1 MVCLMEENN
10 IFVHSN
16 LNDWNMK
23 PKLLFLMAL
32 MMMGVAIHA
41 ADKHEAPIKHV
52 TVFTTGAQVERTQSL
67 NLTAGEQVITFTGL
81 SPYAD
86 TKSLQMRARGK
97 LTVIGV
103 NYRKAYPDSVKQV
116 KQLKEAQQKV
126 KAAEDQE
133 NQLKAQREV
142 VESQLEMVKTN
153 CSVGNRT
160 AVTPLAGIKEIN
172 NYYSQEL
179 LALKKKLI
187 TIDED
192 LVKAKEQ
199 RQKLEQT
206 VDSIAHLRLNA
217 VTEVDV
223 KVSVPQACRAEFDI
237 SYYVKNAGW
246 YPTYDIRSE
255 GTSHPLQLSY
265 KANVFQNTKE
275 KWENVQVTL
284 SSANPNR
291 SNVAPELRTYWLDY
305 GRQAPRYDQGSDES
319 GVSGLVTDESGD
331 PIIGATITVVGTKL
345 ATVTD
350 FEGRY
355 SITLPKDKNQLT
367 FSYIGYVQQTRRATG
382 PTLNVRMKEDNV
394 TLNEVAVV
402 GYGVEDALQ
411 GRIAGLEVSNKKS
424 SSKARASVPM
434 TEALEESEM
443 MDVQEQ
449 KAQFGYEFDIR
460 KPLTLLSNGKV
471 TVTEVARYELP
482 ATYQYVGI
490 PRADKDAFLV
500 ADATGWDSIN
510 LLEGEANV
518 YFDNSFVGK
527 TILDPSELSDT
538 LHFSMGRDNGIRIQ
552 RAKVADKSTRKLLA
566 SSQEQ
571 NMTWRITVK
580 NTRNEAVSLTL
591 KDQIPVSQN
600 SGITVTTEE
609 LSGGKLDK
617 EKGIITWQLS
627 LMPNEQKE
635 LMVEYK
641 VKYPKNRRLVVE

>member
-1 MVCLMEENN
+1 MMA
-10 IFVHSN
+10 
-16 LNDWNMK
+16 
-23 PKLLFLMAL
+23 FLMVGMNIL
-32 MMMGVAIHA
+32 A

-52 TVFTTGAQVERTQSL
+52 TVFTNGAQVERTQSL

-81 SPYAD
+81 SPYTD
-86 TKSLQMRARGK
+86 TKSMQMRARGK

-103 NYRKAYPDSVKQV
+103 NYRKAHPDSVKQV
-116 KQLKEAQQKV
+116 RQLKEARQKV

-179 LALKKKLI
+179 LSLKKKLI
-187 TIDED
+187 SIDED
-192 LVKAKEQ
+192 LVKVREEK
-199 RQKLEQT
+199 QKLEQKA
-206 VDSIAHLRLNA
+206 DSIGHLRLET
-217 VTEVDV
+217 VTEMDV
-223 KVSVPQACRAEFDI
+223 KVSVSQACRAEFDL

-246 YPTYDIRSE
+246 YPTYDVRSE
-255 GTSHPLQLSY
+255 GISHPLQLSY

-275 KWENVQVTL
+275 KWDNVMVTL

-305 GRQAPRYDQGSDES
+305 GRQAPRYDQSDEES
-319 GVSGLVTDESGD
+319 GVSGLVTDESGS
-331 PIIGATITVVGTKL
+331 PLIGATVTVVGTKL
-345 ATVTD
+345 GTVTD
-350 FEGRY
+350 FEGHY
-355 SITLPKDKNQLT
+355 SITLPKDKRQLR
-367 FSYIGYVQQTRRATG
+367 FSFVGYEQQTRRANG
-382 PTLNVRMKEDNV
+382 PTLNVRMKEEAAS
-394 TLNEVAVV
+394 LNEVEVV
-402 GYGVEDALQ
+402 GYATADALQ
-411 GRIAGLEVSNKKS
+411 GRVAGLQVSN
-424 SSKARASVPM
+424 SSKKKERMSMAAAEAKEM
-434 TEALEESEM
+434 KEMEALEESAM

-460 KPLTLLSNGKV
+460 QPLTLLSNGKV

-482 ATYQYVGI
+482 ANYQYVGI

-500 ADATGWDSIN
+500 ADATGWEKVN

-518 YFDNSFVGK
+518 YFDNAFVGK
-527 TILDPSELSDT
+527 TILDPNEIDDT
-538 LHFSMGRDNGIRIQ
+538 LHFSLGRDNSIRIQ
-552 RAKVADKSTRKLLA
+552 RTKVADKSTRKLLA

-580 NTRNEAVSLTL
+580 NTRNEAVTLTL

-617 EKGIITWQLS
+617 EKGIVTWQLN
-627 LMPNEQKE
+627 LIPNEQKE

-641 VKYPKNRRLVVE
+641 VKYPKNRRLTVE